1 MAINVTKPS
10 VNLREKLNELETNKG
25 LKGNEILQA
34 ETAQEVRSLIG
45 AGRKNLIIN
54 GGFDVWQRGTSF
66 ASISDDG
73 YSADRFKHFNVS
85 ATTTTSQQ
93 LFTNGQT
100 EVPLQPTYFSRSSI
114 SANTNS
120 SSYSILAQH
129 IEDVRVGSGQTVTVS
144 FWAKSSV
151 SGNKIGVEF
160 NQTFGSGG
168 SARVTSTGG
177 AEAVTLSTTWQKFT
191 ITKEIGS
198 VAGKTIGASSF
209 FEMYLWMTA
218 GSSWNTRSATIG
230 NQSGDFD
237 VANVQLEL
245 GSVATDFEHRSYG
258 EELALCQRYYFLTG
272 KDSKHLTHFG
282 FTRSGFLSYIYGTI
296 SYPCEMRDLPTL
308 SWGGSIGG
316 KTFTG
321 GYEAKTGVTAL
332 VNDTS
337 GTKQGGFRAT
347 FSTSWAAGDEAY
359 LYDTDGTG
367 YIAFD
372 AEL

>member
-1 MAINVTKPS
+1 MTVTQS
-10 VNLREKLNELETNKG
+10 T
-25 LKGNEILQA
+25 
-34 ETAQEVRSLIG
+34 IG
-45 AGRKNLIIN
+45 ARI
-54 GGFDVWQRGTSF
+54 
-66 ASISDDG
+66 
-73 YSADRFKHFNVS
+73 
-85 ATTTTSQQ
+85 TTTSYDG
-93 LFTNGQT
+93 TNLLEHRLEG
-100 EVPLQPTYFSRSSI
+100 TY
-114 SANTNS
+114 
-120 SSYSILAQH
+120 
-129 IEDVRVGSGQTVTVS
+129 
-144 FWAKSSV
+144 
-151 SGNKIGVEF
+151 
-160 NQTFGSGG
+160 
-168 SARVTSTGG
+168 
-177 AEAVTLSTTWQKFT
+177 
-191 ITKEIGS
+191 
-198 VAGKTIGASSF
+198 VAGKTVTLSVKTGSVCSNAGAMLYTRTSADSWQHTPINNGGLLANTINTFTAFIPADAGKINLRIYNNSS
-209 FEMYLWMTA
+209 A
-218 GSSWNTRSATIG
+218 GAL
-230 NQSGDFD
+230 D
-237 VANVQLEL
+237 VDVEYVQLEL

-282 FTRSGFLSYIYGTI
+282 FTRSGYLSYIYGTI

-316 KTFTG
+316 ETFTG